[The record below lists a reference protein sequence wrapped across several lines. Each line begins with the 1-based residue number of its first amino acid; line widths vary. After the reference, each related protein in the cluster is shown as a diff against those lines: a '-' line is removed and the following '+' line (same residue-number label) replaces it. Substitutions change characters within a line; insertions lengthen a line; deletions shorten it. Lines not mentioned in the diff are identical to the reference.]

1 MPTCSKCNSEVK
13 EGDKFCP
20 YCGASLTLE
29 ALKPVEKRR
38 HIRERDTCFGE
49 GERDYLGLVSFGF
62 FLLAVGITYTLN
74 PNVISDFRFW
84 VDQLRIN
91 QTLVE
96 PPEGLVFSATIFF
109 GIIGVFDFAK
119 AGIRLAT
126 NDIKRRVVANVFSGI
141 ALISFAYLIH
151 LYGIGVL
158 TWQTAVGTEII
169 ICGLL
174 VALYSIIRSL
184 LRKR

>member
-1 MPTCSKCNSEVK
+1 MPTCPKCSAEVK

-20 YCGASLTLE
+20 YCGASLALE
-29 ALKPVEKRR
+29 TPKPAEERK

-49 GERDYLGLVSFGF
+49 EEKDYLGLVSFGF

-74 PNVISDFRFW
+74 PNVIEDFRFW
-84 VDQLRIN
+84 VEQLSLRK
-91 QTLVE
+91 TLVE
-96 PPEGLVFSATIFF
+96 PPEGLVFSATLFF

-126 NDIKRRVVANVFSGI
+126 NDVKRRVVANVFSGI
-141 ALISFAYLIH
+141 ALILFAYLIH

-158 TWQTAVGTEII
+158 TWQTTIGTEII
-169 ICGLL
+169 ACGLL
-174 VALYSIIRSL
+174 IALYSIIRSL